1 MRQKRQADGR
11 VYAAV
16 FFDSVWFRLILR
28 ILSVRREAVG
38 RVSPAG
44 RDLAGRERSG
54 CGERFVRAEKTVRG
68 WKGEMCTWDI

>member
-28 ILSVRREAVG
+28 ILSVRRETVG
-38 RVSPAG
+38 RVSPAYQDPVRRG
-44 RDLAGRERSG
+44 S
-54 CGERFVRAEKTVRG
+54 FVRAEKTVRG